1 VGEARHSIEVSLLG
15 SSFTIQSQYDPR
27 YMSEVIDYLQG
38 KIKEVQAASCTRDS
52 LKIALL
58 ASLNVVD
65 ELFRLRSHP
74 REEEEESDSRQIKEI
89 TERLIDKIDKSLVEN

>member
-74 REEEEESDSRQIKEI
+74 REEEESDSRQIKEI